1 VSSDIRAALRRLVE
15 LSDVDG
21 AWGLHWD
28 DAIAAARAA
37 LAEPVGEAEVNLE
50 LMAALIEI
58 QRLRDLRQPPAAPPA
73 PEPVGERAI
82 NWPAYFLRVADKQ
95 AREIEEMLRQAPP
108 GRVEPLPAAQ
118 AALDAYETTHG
129 VSPGLAAAFLAVAGQ
144 VVPDQRGDG
153 VYLRG
158 ADYHRWLERK
168 IIRRQIL
175 AIAAELEGFN
185 V

>member
-1 VSSDIRAALRRLVE
+1 MPECLPDLPRYVRQRDNEWQGADHQNGPWRPIPEPQAGLPWKT
-15 LSDVDG
+15 DG
-21 AWGLHWD
+21 PAVPES
-28 DAIAAARAA
+28 R
-37 LAEPVGEAEVNLE
+37 EPASVAAEV
-50 LMAALIEI
+50 
-58 QRLRDLRQPPAAPPA
+58 R
-73 PEPVGERAI
+73 
-82 NWPAYFLRVADKQ
+82 
-95 AREIEEMLRQAPP
+95 
-108 GRVEPLPAAQ
+108 PLSPAAQ

-129 VSPGLAAAFLAVAGQ
+129 VSPGLAAAFLAVADH

-175 AIAAELEGFN
+175 AIAAKLEGFN